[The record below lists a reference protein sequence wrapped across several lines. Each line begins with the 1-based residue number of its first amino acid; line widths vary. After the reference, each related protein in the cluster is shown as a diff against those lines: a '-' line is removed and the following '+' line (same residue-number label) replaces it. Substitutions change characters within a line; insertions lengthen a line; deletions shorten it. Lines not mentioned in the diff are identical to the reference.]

1 MKLPFT
7 CHACGLCSAEYPCL
21 CLQCC
26 FIIHRACIFL
36 PRVIKINRHDHRISH
51 VSSLGPGKWICRVC
65 YEHVNG
71 EYGAYSCFVCSYVFH
86 SKCATTCLTIWDRRE
101 LEGVPEEDEKDES
114 KPFIVIDQNLI
125 KHFSHEHNLKS
136 SLSSS
141 RLEEPREH
149 CYACTL
155 PFYAELCYKC
165 TQCDF
170 IHDACA
176 NLPLKKRHQISLQ
189 ILTLCD
195 KEYPCLC
202 LQCCFMIHR
211 ACIFLPRVIYINRH
225 DHRISHVSSLSPG
238 KWICRVCYEHVNEDY
253 GAYACSICS
262 YFFHSKCAT
271 NTNIWDGRELEG
283 VPEEDEKEEIKPF
296 EVIDQTLIKHF
307 SHEHNLKASISSS
320 RLEEPRERCCACTLP
335 FYSEMCYK
343 CTQCDFILHDS
354 CANLPLKKRHEIS
367 THKLMLCT
375 KSQLGANF
383 ENSFFCVTCQRYCT
397 GFSYNITGDENN
409 TQHSIDVR
417 CASISDAFKHESH
430 PHWLF
435 VFFDLFYSRCEGCD
449 LNCWFYLRCKDKDDC
464 GGYNLCFTCAT
475 LPTLVRDKYDD
486 HPLSLCYG
494 EKNVNARYCCGIC
507 EEDVHSKS
515 WFYKCNECGSTLHT
529 KCVFQNLIHSRSGYS
544 LVIGNKGSFDLLPNN
559 RLSRPICYLCKIR
572 CMGDFVLHKKADT
585 SIFICCSC
593 GFNYKDLV
601 RRY

>member
-1 MKLPFT
+1 MDVGRCPTCQSPLKYTKLSSKCDACYEDHHDNKQGYKCDYCSFCLHDECINANLPSRHKHPLKVTNSYNSKLCHLCETKRYPQILYQCSQCSFSICIPCARKPIIFDQTKAHDHELVQVMIKLPFT
-7 CHACGLCSAEYPCL
+7 CDACGLCS
-21 CLQCC
+21 
-26 FIIHRACIFL
+26 
-36 PRVIKINRHDHRISH
+36 
-51 VSSLGPGKWICRVC
+51 
-65 YEHVNG
+65 
-71 EYGAYSCFVCSYVFH
+71 
-86 SKCATTCLTIWDRRE
+86 T
-101 LEGVPEEDEKDES
+101 
-114 KPFIVIDQNLI
+114 
-125 KHFSHEHNLKS
+125 
-136 SLSSS
+136 
-141 RLEEPREH
+141 
-149 CYACTL
+149 
-155 PFYAELCYKC
+155 
-165 TQCDF
+165 
-170 IHDACA
+170 
-176 NLPLKKRHQISLQ
+176 
-189 ILTLCD
+189 
-195 KEYPCLC
+195 EYPCLC

-307 SHEHNLKASISSS
+307 THEHNLKASISSS

-464 GGYNLCFTCAT
+464 GCYNLCFTCAT